1 MRGVENL
8 SLKQWIDISSLAGFF
23 ISVLGFII
31 TVWTACKV
39 KSLSK
44 ILLSSKIQELIAQQ
58 ILTIDDIKNNHN
70 YGDDDGDDTIIS
82 LKERKIINS
91 LLDGCNEIVSH
102 LSSKKEI
109 INLNELQKLK
119 DKRQFTW
126 NETDKVLTDLR
137 KELYFLKNIL
147 SGEIMKWRR
156 NK

>member
-1 MRGVENL
+1 M

-82 LKERKIINS
+82 PKERKIINS

-147 SGEIMKWRR
+147 SGETMKWRR